1 MNRTDIH
8 HRAVGPAFSLPPIF
22 VQFEARLLTRRYHLP
37 FFSIRQEDR
46 LDLPT
51 ATSGLLAVPHVQIAP
66 PRRPK
71 GQGLGLQ
78 ILASWLDIQGYTL
91 TVGSPATW
99 ARRFNQHLS
108 HVIESHPG
116 RFRGLATVPIQ
127 DGELAARD
135 LDYAVNQLGFPRAML
150 ATDPVEQDLSRDSF
164 DPRWS
169 AAEELG
175 VPLVLHPPAQGFG
188 ANIPPWIPG
197 LLPGPHPGHH
207 HHHGQAD
214 TDRALGPPPQA

>member
-37 FFSIRQEDR
+37 FFSNRQEDR

-108 HVIESHPG
+108 QVIESHPG

-164 DPRWS
+164 DPGGRRRKSWAFPWCCIPRPKALAPTS
-169 AAEELG
+169 PLDTWPSPWAA
-175 VPLVLHPPAQGFG
+175 PWTPPS
-188 ANIPPWIPG
+188 PRPS
-197 LLPGPHPGHH
+197 
-207 HHHGQAD
+207 
-214 TDRALGPPPQA
+214 